1 MGRLL
6 VELSGEHPG
15 LAAAEVAGA
24 LRALG
29 DSPGALHREGRLLL
43 VETSVDAR
51 QLAQRVALA
60 HTVDEVL
67 LEGTLDELMAG
78 AGGVELPRGTFA
90 VRTFNLDRGPSA
102 PGLAARF
109 GAVMG
114 RRHRVDLE
122 HPDNEVRIVLGPSS
136 TYLTLLRAGIERSAY
151 EARRVALRPFSQP
164 ISLHPRLARVLVNLA
179 EVPRGQPL
187 ADPFCGTGGIL
198 LEAGLVGARPL
209 GLDIRQEAV
218 EGTKRTLDAF
228 GVRGDIRVGDVGELP
243 SWTAGGAAV
252 ASDPPYG
259 RSTTTR
265 GEPLVKLYRR
275 AFAVIAEALAP
286 TGKAALVVPDL
297 SYVELAAGHLQ
308 LLEAFPLRVH
318 RSLTRHFCLFQRSP

>member
-29 DSPGALHREGRLLL
+29 DSSGALHREGRLLL
-43 VETSVDAR
+43 VETSVDAHE
-51 QLAQRVALA
+51 LAQRLALA
-60 HTVDEVL
+60 HAVDEVL
-67 LEGTLDELMAG
+67 LEGNLDELMAG
-78 AGGVELPRGTFA
+78 AGGVELPPGTFA
-90 VRTFNLDRGPSA
+90 VRARNLRGGPS
-102 PGLAARF
+102 PPRLAARI
-109 GAVMG
+109 GALIG
-114 RRHRVDLE
+114 RRHRVDLA
-122 HPDNEVRIVLGPSS
+122 HPDTEVRIVLGPSS
-136 TYLTLLRAGIERSAY
+136 TFFTMLRAGVERSAY

-164 ISLHPRLARVLVNLA
+164 ISLHPRLARALVNLTGVA
-179 EVPRGQPL
+179 RGQSL

-198 LEAGLVGARPL
+198 LEAGLAGARPL
-209 GLDIRQEAV
+209 GLDIRPEAV
-218 EGTKRTLDAF
+218 EGTRRTLDAF

-243 SWTAGGAAV
+243 SWTGGVAAV
-252 ASDPPYG
+252 ATDPPYG

-275 AFAVIAEALAP
+275 AFTATAEALSP
-286 TGKAALVVPDL
+286 PGKAALVVPDL

-308 LLEAFPLRVH
+308 LLDSFPLRVH
-318 RSLTRHFCLFQRSP
+318 RSLTRHFCLFQRSA

>member
-1 MGRLL
+1 MRRLL

-29 DSPGALHREGRLLL
+29 NPSGALHRDGRLLL
-43 VETSVDAR
+43 VETSADAR
-51 QLAQRVALA
+51 QLAQRLALTNA
-60 HTVDEVL
+60 VDEVL
-67 LEGTLDELMAG
+67 LEGNLDELMAA
-78 AGGVELPRGTFA
+78 AGGVDLPPGTFA
-90 VRTFNLDRGPSA
+90 VRALNLGGPSP

-109 GAVMG
+109 GALIG
-114 RRHRVDLE
+114 GRHRVSLA
-122 HPDNEVRIVLGPSS
+122 HPDVEVRIVLGPSS
-136 TYLTLLRAGIERSAY
+136 TYLTLLRAGVERSAY

-164 ISLHPRLARVLVNLA
+164 ISLHPRLARALVNLTGVA
-179 EVPRGQPL
+179 HGQPL

-198 LEAGLVGARPL
+198 LEAGLAGARPL
-209 GLDIRQEAV
+209 GLDIRPEAV
-218 EGTKRTLDAF
+218 EGTRRTLDAF
-228 GVRGDIRVGDVGELP
+228 GVRGDLRVGDVGELP
-243 SWTAGGAAV
+243 SWTGGVLAIAT
-252 ASDPPYG
+252 DPPYG

-275 AFAVIAEALAP
+275 AFTAIAEALVRA
-286 TGKAALVVPDL
+286 GKAALIVPDL

-318 RSLTRHFCLFQRSP
+318 RSLTRHFCLFQRAA